1 MLKITTFSLVL
12 LSLMALAIGAA
23 IGYFWKKHTDGTWK
37 EDFKIADKENKSLAK
52 QVKKGEKNVNNL
64 KKKNEGLKGK
74 IETLESTQSE
84 KIDAL
89 NQRLAALQE
98 KVNTSDEKYAELKK
112 SEQDYKTTNL
122 RVTTELDRLKNA
134 HAKLNEKYKH
144 DTSSLKEW
152 NKDREIYNRQLK
164 DLKSKL
170 QKSEEKA
177 AKLGAKAD
185 KLEKD
190 IEEYKAF
197 GSKLRSLKAKNAKYS
212 EDLKYWEKK
221 HYDTHHELAAL
232 KEKVDGIVER
242 NQELEMTNQSARQSN
257 DQMLQ
262 KVQEFKAKFVDI
274 NNKYHKLVENRKN

>member
-1 MLKITTFSLVL
+1 MLKITTISLVFLTL
-12 LSLMALAIGAA
+12 LALAIGVA
-23 IGYFWKKHTDGTWK
+23 IGYFWKKHTEGTWK

-64 KKKNEGLKGK
+64 KKKNDGLKGK
-74 IETLESTQSE
+74 LETLESAHAE
-84 KIDAL
+84 KIDSL
-89 NQRLAALQE
+89 NQKLSALEE
-98 KVNTSDEKYAELKK
+98 KVSASDEKYAVLKK

-122 RVTTELDRLKNA
+122 RVSTELDRLKNA
-134 HAKLNEKYKH
+134 HTKLNEKYKH
-144 DTSSLKEW
+144 ETSSLKEW

-170 QKSEEKA
+170 LKSEEKA
-177 AKLGAKAD
+177 AKLGAKAS
-185 KLEKD
+185 KLEND

-197 GSKLRSLKAKNAKYS
+197 GAKLRSLKAQNAKYS

-221 HYDTHHELAAL
+221 HYDTHHELAEL
-232 KEKVDGIVER
+232 KTKVDGIVEK
-242 NQELEMTNQSARQSN
+242 NQALEMTNQSARQSN
-257 DQMLQ
+257 NQMLQ